1 MVDRAA
7 ASEDWTHVAEVYPV
21 PPQLHDHQLDAMSL
35 LKQGKHV
42 FLGNFGN
49 IKDNSIQQIHF

>member
-7 ASEDWTHVAEVYPV
+7 ASHAWSLVVEAHPV
-21 PPQLHDHQLDAMSL
+21 PPHLHDHQLDAMSL

-42 FLGNFGN
+42 FLGNLV
-49 IKDNSIQQIHF
+49 IKG

>member
-42 FLGNFGN
+42 FLGNLGN
-49 IKDNSIQQIHF
+49 LKNNIIQPIHF